1 MSFYTEVIQQ
11 DPRFRST
18 TAVHDIDLLEPATRA
33 AVQAI
38 IDAAAAQ
45 GITLQVTE
53 TYRSGERQ
61 QQLFTQKATQLQT
74 VGVHHYG
81 LAADFCK
88 IVDGKA
94 SWDGDW
100 SFLAPLCAANGLVW
114 GGDWGEPGKPH
125 SFRDY
130 DHVQRCDVGQQTLLF
145 AGTWYPD
152 APETTPDI
160 NA

>member
-1 MSFYTEVIQQ
+1 MSFYTDVIQQ

-18 TAVHDIDLLEPATRA
+18 EAVRDPELLEPATRA

-38 IDAAAAQ
+38 IDGAAQQ
-45 GITLQVTE
+45 GITLEVTE
-53 TYRSGERQ
+53 TYRSQERQ
-61 QQLFTQKATQLQT
+61 QQLFAQHATQLQT
-74 VGVHHYG
+74 VGVHHFG

-100 SFLAPLCAANGLVW
+100 SFLAPLCAANGMIW
-114 GGDWGEPGKPH
+114 GGDWGEPDRPH
-125 SFRDY
+125 TFRDH
-130 DHVQRCDVGQQTLLF
+130 DHVQRCEVSQQPLLF

-152 APETTPDI
+152 ASATD
-160 NA
+160 A